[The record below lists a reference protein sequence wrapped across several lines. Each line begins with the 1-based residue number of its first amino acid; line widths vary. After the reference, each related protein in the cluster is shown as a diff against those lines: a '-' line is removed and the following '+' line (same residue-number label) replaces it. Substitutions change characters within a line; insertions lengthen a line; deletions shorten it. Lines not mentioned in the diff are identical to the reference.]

1 MLQQLIHSIDKGAW
15 VLHDQPPVKAWGM
28 GGRSNCFGPGYGVQI
43 KARSPA
49 LQTFVVQLVGVKN
62 VCRLS
67 TP

>member
-1 MLQQLIHSIDKGAW
+1 
-15 VLHDQPPVKAWGM
+15 M
-28 GGRSNCFGPGYGVQI
+28 GDVAITTNPFELFVDFGVQI
-43 KARSPA
+43 KACSPA